1 MKIIYNKANG
11 QSTLLFSDDDLYDKE
26 KYTEIKPNN
35 ELYQPIKFVDGE
47 WVGTP
52 KEIWEKEIES
62 QQPMPQASEQ
72 DLINSQLML
81 ENAQLK
87 EMLNQLQEDVAQL
100 TLQIAGVSK

>member
-1 MKIIYNKANG
+1 
-11 QSTLLFSDDDLYDKE
+11 
-26 KYTEIKPNN
+26 
-35 ELYQPIKFVDGE
+35 
-47 WVGTP
+47 
-52 KEIWEKEIES
+52 
-62 QQPMPQASEQ
+62 MPQASEQ

>member
-35 ELYQPIKFVDGE
+35 ELYQPIKFIDGE
-47 WVGTP
+47 WVGTL
-52 KEIWEKEIES
+52 KNVWEKEMES
-62 QQPMPQASEQ
+62 QQPTPQALEQ
-72 DLINSQLML
+72 DLINAQILF

-87 EMLNQLQEDVAQL
+87 SVIDQLQKDVSQL
-100 TLQIAGVSK
+100 TLQIAEGTK

>member
-11 QSTLLFSDDDLYDKE
+11 QSTILFSDDNLYDKE

-35 ELYQPIKFVDGE
+35 ELYQPIKFIDGE

-52 KEIWEKEIES
+52 KDVWEKEMES
-62 QQPMPQASEQ
+62 QQPTPQALEQ
-72 DLINSQLML
+72 DLINAQILF

-87 EMLNQLQEDVAQL
+87 SVIDQLQKDVSQL
-100 TLQIAGVSK
+100 TLQIAEGTK

>member
-35 ELYQPIKFVDGE
+35 ELYQPIKFIDGE

-52 KEIWEKEIES
+52 KNFWEKEMES
-62 QQPMPQASEQ
+62 QQPTPQALEQ
-72 DLINSQLML
+72 DLINAQILF

-87 EMLNQLQEDVAQL
+87 SVIDQLQKDVSQL
-100 TLQIAGVSK
+100 TLQIAEGTK